1 MKNTKQTEYLDIYL
15 TDFQLHAQK
24 MTNPAPLLRAVEKT
38 IKAGKP
44 SGRAYGKVD
53 MVDKKDFTVEFSI
66 PLDDKTQARV
76 KEAQRLGKQIRIMMP
91 KEGLP
96 ILLGKDAIEKITAL
110 KRQKDKRFDNL
121 LRR

>member
-1 MKNTKQTEYLDIYL
+1 MNTAEQTKYVDIYL
-15 TDFQLHAQK
+15 TDFQVHAQK

-44 SGRAYGKVD
+44 SGRAYGKIDRVGE
-53 MVDKKDFTVEFSI
+53 KDFTVHFSI

-76 KEAQRLGKQIRIMMP
+76 KEAQRLGKQIRILIP
-91 KEGLP
+91 KHGLP
-96 ILLGKDAIEKITAL
+96 ILPGKDAIEKITAL
-110 KRQKDKRFDNL
+110 NRQKDKRFDNL